1 MTQNTITKE
10 KPLHEFDLED
20 RTSIFGE
27 KVIKFAQL
35 IAKNPV
41 SIPLISQLVRAGTSV
56 GANYCEANESIS
68 KKEFYHR
75 ISICLKEAKE
85 TKHWIRMVV
94 AAEPQLRDDAEKL
107 WLEAKE
113 LHLIFAAI
121 RRKA

>member
-1 MTQNTITKE
+1 MDNKKITA

-27 KVIKFAQL
+27 SVINFVKL
-35 IAKNPV
+35 IPKSPINL
-41 SIPLISQLVRAGTSV
+41 PLISQLVRAGTSV

-68 KKEFYHR
+68 KKEFQHR

-85 TKHWIRMVV
+85 TKYWIRMVV
-94 AAEPQLRDDAEKL
+94 TAEPQLRDDAGKL

>member
-1 MTQNTITKE
+1 MTNKQITKE

-20 RTSIFGE
+20 RMSVFGE
-27 KVIKFAQL
+27 KIIKFAKL
-35 IAKNPV
+35 ISKNPV
-41 SIPLISQLVRAGTSV
+41 NISLISQLVRAGTSV

-68 KKEFYHR
+68 KKEFQHR

-85 TKHWIRMVV
+85 TKYWIRMVV
-94 AAEPQLRDDAEKL
+94 VAEPQLRADAEKL